1 MALTNEL
8 SFANRYGLN
17 VQIYKYPKAEDA
29 EVAIAVDFANECSL
43 EITGDITWATGG
55 QTASKL
61 VGFHNPMEGTFTIST
76 QLMNTQLLE
85 LVSGNDISEST
96 GTASAITFKN
106 TYDSIYYYVIVADTV
121 WQDETGKT
129 YTETVTI
136 HKALPKR
143 AYNITYNGEG
153 DPTSLDIE
161 FELLEDG
168 ETKQIV
174 TIEKSEQA

>member
-1 MALTNEL
+1 MAALTNAL

-17 VQIYKYPKAEDA
+17 VQIFKYPKEADDTA
-29 EVAIAVDFANECSL
+29 AVNVDFANECSL
-43 EITGDITWATGG
+43 EVSGDITWATGG

-61 VGFHNPMEGTFTIST
+61 IGFHNPMEGTFKIST
-76 QLMNTQLLE
+76 QLMTTQLLE
-85 LVSGNDISEST
+85 LISGNDVSV
-96 GTASAITFKN
+96 GTEAPQSITFKN

-121 WQDETGKT
+121 WQDQEGESHAETI
-129 YTETVTI
+129 TI

-153 DPTSLDIE
+153 DPTSIEIE
-161 FELLEDG
+161 FELMEDG

-174 TIEKSEQA
+174 TIEKE